1 MITSKNNPDSENIF
15 ASGSGNEIFE
25 LFKIFKSSFDALDRL
40 HRPDRGG
47 FLGTVLDN
55 SFK

>member
-15 ASGSGNEIFE
+15 ASGSGHEIFE
-25 LFKIFKSSFDALDRL
+25 LFEIFKSSFDALDRL

-47 FLGTVLDN
+47 FLGAVLDN
-55 SFK
+55 SF